1 MGPRLYGHSPSTTIQ
16 QLYPILTFGASG
28 VSEIQGVASAAHLE
42 QRTMNP
48 SKSTGLVLAFSTV
61 RGYFFV
67 EFTGRYACGRPETLL
82 TH

>member
-1 MGPRLYGHSPSTTIQ
+1 LKARRVLRR
-16 QLYPILTFGASG
+16 
-28 VSEIQGVASAAHLE
+28 LE